1 MSSYEWLVGAG
12 VGLALAALLYLFYYM
27 TYTDQTAQQ
36 SGTDTSGGRVS
47 RNSSRGEVETAMS
60 NNEQSGTPDNITT
73 AYTTGGY
80 IFTDSTLKRHND
92 RAYGPAGH
100 LTTQAAAGE
109 TSAATIATRTHY
121 EAAVAAKADAARTVA
136 PAATA
141 VAAATATAAAHQ
153 TAHKT
158 DGHKTGEAH
167 ARAEPA
173 ATKSTTA
180 GHRADDT
187 RDRGTPWLGWVAG
200 IGTLLAALGLLA
212 FNQKGE
218 SVKEAAKAQVEDVKT
233 AVAEKVIPKVEAA
246 VEAAKEKVAEVKA
259 AIPEKAVIDV
269 VVPKAEVKP
278 EVKAEVKPEAKPEA
292 KVEAAP
298 APKPEAVAAA
308 APAAPVPGVT
318 NYYGA
323 GDGSQVMAW
332 SADAVQNPDYAEAE
346 AAAPAEPEAK
356 PGDTEAAAPEAVE
369 EPAPAAEVAAAPEPE
384 APAAP
389 PAAKVEPG
397 ITSYYGDGQT
407 PDAGQPWAA
416 EAQLNPDYAAAEPA
430 AAAETEVAAAPEAAP
445 VAAAEAV
452 PGVTSTYESSTWTAP
467 ENYFA
472 PVEPEPAAVAAAEPE
487 PVAAPVAEPVPG
499 VTSTYESST
508 WAAPENYY
516 APADP
521 EPAPV
526 VAAAAPEPEPAKT
539 EPGVTSAYA
548 SSTWAAPANYYAPVD
563 TCSSEVAAALKSGK
577 LNFATSSWEIL
588 DDSYATLDKIAKLI
602 KGCNGASVE
611 VGGHTDNTGTAPGN
625 QVLSEQRAKAV
636 VKYLTGAG
644 VSASQLKAVGYG
656 QDKPIADNATAAGKR
671 ENRRIEFVVAGK

>member
-1 MSSYEWLVGAG
+1 MSSHEWLVGAG

-27 TYTDQTAQQ
+27 TYTDQTVQQ

-47 RNSSRGEVETAMS
+47 RNRPRGEVETAMS

-80 IFTDSTLKRHND
+80 VFTDSTLKRHND

-100 LTTQAAAGE
+100 LSAHAGPVE
-109 TSAATIATRTHY
+109 TSAATAAARTHN
-121 EAAVAAKADAARTVA
+121 EATTAAKPDAARTVA
-136 PAATA
+136 PAAA
-141 VAAATATAAAHQ
+141 AAATAAHH
-153 TAHKT
+153 TPHKA
-158 DGHKTGEAH
+158 DGHKTVETH
-167 ARAEPA
+167 VRAETTA
-173 ATKSTTA
+173 KKSTTA

-187 RDRGTPWLGWVAG
+187 RDRGTPWLGWAAG
-200 IGTLLAALGLLA
+200 IGAVLAAAGLLA
-212 FNQKGE
+212 FNQKGDA
-218 SVKEAAKAQVEDVKT
+218 VKQAAKAQVEDVKT

-246 VEAAKEKVAEVKA
+246 VEAVKEKVAEVKA
-259 AIPEKAVIDV
+259 AIPEKAVIAV
-269 VVPKAEVKP
+269 VVPKAEVKT
-278 EVKAEVKPEAKPEA
+278 EVKAEAKPE
-292 KVEAAP
+292 VTEAAKAEP
-298 APKPEAVAAA
+298 EPEPEPEAKPEAVAAA
-308 APAAPVPGVT
+308 APAAAPAAPVSGVT
-318 NYYGA
+318 NFYGA

-346 AAAPAEPEAK
+346 AAAPAEPEAQ
-356 PGDTEAAAPEAVE
+356 PADAEAPAAE
-369 EPAPAAEVAAAPEPE
+369 EPAPAVEAAAVPAAEE

-389 PAAKVEPG
+389 VAKVEPG
-397 ITSYYGDGQT
+397 VTSYYGDGQT

-416 EAQLNPDYAAAEPA
+416 EAEMNPDYAVAD
-430 AAAETEVAAAPEAAP
+430 AAAPEAAAEPEP
-445 VAAAEAV
+445 VAVAEAV

-467 ENYFA
+467 ENYYA
-472 PVEPEPAAVAAAEPE
+472 PADPEPAAAVAAAEPE

-499 VTSTYESST
+499 VTSAYESST
-508 WAAPENYY
+508 WTAPENYY
-516 APADP
+516 APVEP

-526 VAAAAPEPEPAKT
+526 AAVPEPEPAKT

-563 TCSSEVAAALKSGK
+563 TCSTEVAAALKSGK

-588 DDSYATLDKIAKLI
+588 DDSYSTLDKIAKLI

-611 VGGHTDNTGTAPGN
+611 VGGHTDNTGTASGN

-644 VSASQLKAVGYG
+644 VSAGQLKAVGYG
-656 QDKPIADNATAAGKR
+656 QDKPIADNTTTAGKR
-671 ENRRIEFVVAGK
+671 DNRRIEFVVAGK

>member
-1 MSSYEWLVGAG
+1 MSSHEWLVGAG

-36 SGTDTSGGRVS
+36 SGTNTSGGRVS
-47 RNSSRGEVETAMS
+47 RNSPRGEVETAMS

-73 AYTTGGY
+73 ACTTGGY

-100 LTTQAAAGE
+100 LLAHTGAAE
-109 TSAATIATRTHY
+109 TNAATAASTRTHY
-121 EAAVAAKADAARTVA
+121 EAAVAAKPDAARTIA
-136 PAATA
+136 P
-141 VAAATATAAAHQ
+141 VATAAA
-153 TAHKT
+153 AHHAALKT
-158 DGHKTGEAH
+158 EVHKTGETQV
-167 ARAEPA
+167 RAEPA

-187 RDRGTPWLGWVAG
+187 RDRGAPWLGWAAG
-200 IGTLLAALGLLA
+200 IGAVLAAVGLFA
-212 FNQKGE
+212 FTQKGDA
-218 SVKEAAKAQVEDVKT
+218 VKQAAKAQVEDVKT
-233 AVAEKVIPKVEAA
+233 AVAEKVVPKVEVA
-246 VEAAKEKVAEVKA
+246 VEAAKENVAEVKA

-278 EVKAEVKPEAKPEA
+278 EA
-292 KVEAAP
+292 EAAP

-346 AAAPAEPEAK
+346 AAAPAEPDAQ
-356 PGDTEAAAPEAVE
+356 PADTEAAAPAVAE
-369 EPAPAAEVAAAPEPE
+369 EPAPAVEAEAAPAVEE

-389 PAAKVEPG
+389 PAKVEPG

-407 PDAGQPWAA
+407 PDAGQLWAA
-416 EAQLNPDYAAAEPA
+416 EAQMNPDYAAAEPA
-430 AAAETEVAAAPEAAP
+430 AAAEPELAAAPEPAL
-445 VAAAEAV
+445 VAVADAV
-452 PGVTSTYESSTWTAP
+452 AGVTSTYESSTWTAP
-467 ENYFA
+467 ENYYA
-472 PVEPEPAAVAAAEPE
+472 PADAEPAAAAVAAAEPE

-499 VTSTYESST
+499 VTSAYESST
-508 WAAPENYY
+508 WTAPENYY
-516 APADP
+516 APVEP
-521 EPAPV
+521 KPAPV
-526 VAAAAPEPEPAKT
+526 AAVPEPEPAKT

-563 TCSSEVAAALKSGK
+563 TCSNDVAAALKSGK

-588 DDSYATLDKIAKLI
+588 DDSYPTLDKIAKLI

-611 VGGHTDNTGTAPGN
+611 VGGHTDNTGSAAGN

-644 VSASQLKAVGYG
+644 VGASQLKAVGYG
-656 QDKPIADNATAAGKR
+656 QDKPIADNTTTVGKR